1 MGTRNINMKV
11 ICFVGSFLPSSPS
24 SRFKDLL
31 TDLENRQ
38 TELGIGSFGVS
49 ITTMEEVFLR

>member
-1 MGTRNINMKV
+1 MKV
-11 ICFVGSFLPSSPS
+11 IYFGGSSHSSPY

-38 TELGIGSFGVS
+38 EELGIGSFGVS